1 MEIYNNRLLYKCSKS
16 EKNNIYIF
24 LRFPNDVKH
33 FTVTW
38 KGDGYVFGQHKF
50 DNLHKLL
57 EHFDNMPVIGSS
69 DDMGLGG
76 TSSVVL
82 K

>member
-1 MEIYNNRLLYKCSKS
+1 
-16 EKNNIYIF
+16 
-24 LRFPNDVKH
+24 VKH